1 MLLVLIYAV
10 ATLFA
15 PKGGFGKAVLL
26 LNALII
32 LLCFKVAAKWSAMPP
47 EYNEWGMRQQ
57 SPDAMRFVGFALLAS
72 SLVLACRCFLGR
84 PRKSTQS
91 GPKS

>member
-32 LLCFKVAAKWSAMPP
+32 FMCFKTAAKWSAMPP
-47 EYNEWGMRQQ
+47 EYNEWGMQQQ

-72 SLVLACRCFLGR
+72 SLVLACRCFLSR
-84 PRKSTQS
+84 PRKPTQS
-91 GPKS
+91 APGS